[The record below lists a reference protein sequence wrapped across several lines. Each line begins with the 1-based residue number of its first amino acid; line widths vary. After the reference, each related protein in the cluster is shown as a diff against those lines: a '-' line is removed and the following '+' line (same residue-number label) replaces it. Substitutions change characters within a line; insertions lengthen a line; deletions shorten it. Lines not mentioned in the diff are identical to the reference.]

1 MKRWNLKTALLLT
14 GLLFLQC
21 ATMVTTNAQAHSLY
35 IQGTRYHVAS
45 GKSSPF
51 FFCYGHHIPVDDA
64 IRRKKLHVVKVHE
77 PDGTHYEVTLRDEK
91 SLHSYLVEYDKVGTY
106 AVTAETTPGYFTKWV
121 DKKGR
126 TRHAIKPM
134 SAVADKASEI
144 VSSTRSSQWTK
155 TYIECEAPSSKF
167 PAVVGLPLELVPS
180 SNPAALKKGDT
191 AKFTVYL
198 NGKPYEGEG
207 YWDATYNG
215 YSTQAEDYY
224 IQRTHIKNGSFQ
236 FPIDHTGRWFVRFF
250 LKLPAGNGEQ
260 DKYLHKKLTT
270 TLVFEIPNARRKP
283 KVDSH

>member
-1 MKRWNLKTALLLT
+1 MKRRNLMTALLLA
-14 GLLFLQC
+14 GLIFLEC
-21 ATMVTTNAQAHSLY
+21 SAAFTTSAQAHSLY
-35 IQGTRYHVAS
+35 VQGTRYHVAD

-64 IRRKKLHVVKVHE
+64 IRRKKLHVVKVHA
-77 PDGTHYEVTLRDEK
+77 PDGTEYNVALRDEK

-106 AVTAETTPGYFTKWV
+106 TITAETTPGYFTKWV

-134 SAVADKASEI
+134 SAVADRASKI

-155 TYIECEAPSSKF
+155 TYIECEAPSPEF
-167 PAVVGLPLELVPS
+167 PAVIGLPLEIVPTG
-180 SNPAALKKGDT
+180 NPATLKKGDN
-191 AKFTVYL
+191 ARFKIFMD
-198 NGKPYEGEG
+198 GKPYTGEG

-224 IQRTHIKNGSFQ
+224 LQRTKIKDGSFE
-236 FPIDHTGRWFVRFF
+236 FPVDHTGRWFVRFF
-250 LKLPAGNGEQ
+250 LKTPAAKGEQ

-270 TLVFEIPNARRKP
+270 TLVFEIPNERRKP

>member
-1 MKRWNLKTALLLT
+1 MKCNYLKTALLLT
-14 GLLFLQC
+14 GLIFLQC
-21 ATMVTTNAQAHSLY
+21 ATEFTTNAQAHSLY
-35 IQGTRYHVAS
+35 IQGTRYHVAN

-64 IRRKKLHVVKVHE
+64 IRRKKLHVVKVHA
-77 PDGTHYEVTLRDEK
+77 PDGTKYDVTLRNEK

-106 AVTAETTPGYFTKWV
+106 TITAETTPGYFTKWV

-134 SAVADKASEI
+134 SAVADRASKI

-155 TYIECEAPSSKF
+155 TYIECEAPSPDF
-167 PAVVGLPLELVPS
+167 PAIVGLPLEIVPA
-180 SNPAALKKGDT
+180 SNPATLKKGDT
-191 AKFTVYL
+191 AQFTVFL
-198 NGKPYEGEG
+198 NGKPYTGEG
-207 YWDATYNG
+207 YWDATYSG
-215 YSTQAEDYY
+215 HSTQAEDYY

-250 LKLPAGNGEQ
+250 LKNPAANGEQ
-260 DKYLHKKLTT
+260 EKYLNKKLTT

-283 KVDSH
+283 RIESH